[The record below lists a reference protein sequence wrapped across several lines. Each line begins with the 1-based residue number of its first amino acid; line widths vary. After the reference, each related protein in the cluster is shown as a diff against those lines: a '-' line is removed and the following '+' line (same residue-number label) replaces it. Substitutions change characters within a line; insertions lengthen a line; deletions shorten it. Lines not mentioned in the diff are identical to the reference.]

1 MTVAAVPHLAHT
13 CGGAVTGATSGS
25 SNVSLASGVI
35 TMPATTCQVAFD
47 VAASPAGTYSNTTS
61 GASSTETG
69 AAGPVSN
76 AAILTV
82 MGAPTAAKAFS
93 TAAIAK
99 NEVATLTIPITNPNA
114 SAITPAPFPAHHPP
128 PPPHRPPPH
137 P

>member
-1 MTVAAVPHLAHT
+1 MTVAAVPNLANT

-47 VAASPAGTYSNTTS
+47 VAASPAGTYSNTTP

-82 MGAPTAAKAFS
+82 MAAPPPPNAFS
-93 TAAIAK
+93 TPPIPTDNA
-99 NEVATLTIPITNPNA
+99 ATL
-114 SAITPAPFPAHHPP
+114 
-128 PPPHRPPPH
+128 
-137 P
+137 